1 MSVSEL
7 RSSHPRP
14 SASDVV
20 LQVREEGLG
29 LIDLVF
35 SDITGGA
42 KALTIPAALVE
53 RTLERGYRFDGSAL
67 TGGLRSVE
75 LDLYLMPD
83 PSTFVVLIPGD
94 GDERRGRLCC
104 SVLRRDGQPFDGD
117 PRSALERVIA
127 RAAVV
132 GIDYRVGI
140 EMEYYLL
147 RGEWSHLAI
156 ERDSAGYFDFGE
168 DAVSRTRDSIVSSLA
183 SIGVGL
189 GGAHHETGPGQ
200 EEIDLRPTGAL
211 DMADQLITIRQ
222 TIRTAA
228 RQFGLRATFMPK
240 PFTDAPGS
248 GLHVFQQ
255 FRHVDHGDDL
265 LRNEADELSSAAL
278 QIIGGQ
284 IAHAPAM
291 CAVLCPTV
299 NSYKRLNAG
308 HRAPRYANWAHVSQ
322 TSMIRVPSVLAG
334 GAASI
339 ELRCQDALANPYL
352 SLAVALSAALDGI
365 DRRLDPPEPLEESFS
380 SYDDAGLERIGV
392 QRLPGTLG
400 EALEAFSQDQVVRN
414 ALGSYISD
422 QLLTVKRAEWEE
434 YRTVVGPWEHR
445 RYGDA

>member
-29 LIDLVF
+29 LVDLVF

-147 RGEWSHLAI
+147 RG
-156 ERDSAGYFDFGE
+156 
-168 DAVSRTRDSIVSSLA
+168 
-183 SIGVGL
+183 
-189 GGAHHETGPGQ
+189 
-200 EEIDLRPTGAL
+200 
-211 DMADQLITIRQ
+211 
-222 TIRTAA
+222 
-228 RQFGLRATFMPK
+228 
-240 PFTDAPGS
+240 
-248 GLHVFQQ
+248 
-255 FRHVDHGDDL
+255 
-265 LRNEADELSSAAL
+265 
-278 QIIGGQ
+278 
-284 IAHAPAM
+284 
-291 CAVLCPTV
+291 
-299 NSYKRLNAG
+299 
-308 HRAPRYANWAHVSQ
+308 
-322 TSMIRVPSVLAG
+322 
-334 GAASI
+334 
-339 ELRCQDALANPYL
+339 
-352 SLAVALSAALDGI
+352 
-365 DRRLDPPEPLEESFS
+365 
-380 SYDDAGLERIGV
+380 
-392 QRLPGTLG
+392 
-400 EALEAFSQDQVVRN
+400 
-414 ALGSYISD
+414 
-422 QLLTVKRAEWEE
+422 
-434 YRTVVGPWEHR
+434 
-445 RYGDA
+445 